1 MTTARTFRFRR
12 GEWVLGESPHLLG
25 IINVTPDSF
34 SDGSPAWQS
43 PAYHLARAQQLLI
56 DGADALDL
64 GAESTRP
71 GHTPISVGEEW
82 MRLGPVLRI
91 IRAEFPDVPISVDTS
106 KSEVAEW
113 ALDAGA
119 DIINDIWGLS
129 RDSRLAQVAVEAGAG
144 YIGMFNQGV
153 SPNEPLRL
161 EDIRGFFQRMM
172 QTAKEAGLSPEAVL
186 VDPGIGFR
194 VQGDSI
200 WQVLTHLRH
209 FQGLGA
215 GILVGHSRKRFLGAI
230 TGLEKARDRDGAT
243 GVMSGLLALHGADVL
258 RVHDV
263 ATTRHAILIARQ
275 WSEAFGTN

>member
-1 MTTARTFRFRR
+1 MKARIFRFRR
-12 GEWVLGESPHLLG
+12 GEWLLGERPHLLG

-43 PAYHLARAQQLLI
+43 PGYHLSRAQQLLV
-56 DGADALDL
+56 DGADGLDL

-82 MRLGPVLRI
+82 MRLEPVLRI
-91 IRAEFPDVPISVDTS
+91 VRAEYPDVPISVDTS
-106 KSEVAEW
+106 KVEVAKW
-113 ALDAGA
+113 ALDSGA

-129 RDSRLAQVAVEAGAG
+129 REAGLAQVTGRAGAG
-144 YIGMFNQGV
+144 YIGMFNEEVDPQQ
-153 SPNEPLRL
+153 PLHL
-161 EDIRGFFQRMM
+161 DDIRNFFQRMM
-172 QTAKEAGLSPEAVL
+172 QTAQEAGLAPQTVL

-194 VQGDSI
+194 VQGDHI
-200 WQVLTHLRH
+200 WQVLTHLSH

-215 GILVGHSRKRFLGAI
+215 GILVGHSRKRFLGAV
-230 TGLEKARDRDGAT
+230 TGLEKAQDRDTAT
-243 GVMSGLLALHGADVL
+243 GILSCLLALHGADVL

-263 ATTRHAILIARQ
+263 ATTRQAILIARQ